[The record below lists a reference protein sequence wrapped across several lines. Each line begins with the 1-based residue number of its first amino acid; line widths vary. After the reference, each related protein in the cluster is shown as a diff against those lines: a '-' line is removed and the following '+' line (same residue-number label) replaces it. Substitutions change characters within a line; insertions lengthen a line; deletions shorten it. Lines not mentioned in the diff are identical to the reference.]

1 MRRGDRFGFMRKPK
15 DINVPQNAVD
25 LEQENKNY

>member
-15 DINVPQNAVD
+15 DIPVPQVAANNLHD
-25 LEQENKNY
+25 IEKI

>member
-15 DINVPQNAVD
+15 DIKVPQA
-25 LEQENKNY
+25 EENFDDEN